1 MPDINLSPYA
11 PETAAIQR
19 RLQMAQLLSQQ
30 AMQPMEVPQQA
41 GVRASHYG
49 GLAKILQ
56 GYMAGKEEKGALEE
70 YKNLAEKYQGQNQ
83 ADLQNFLGAVQGT
96 PQKEFAGPAPQGAP
110 QPMTPEGEAGGY
122 IQPEQKP
129 DRQRAM
135 ALALGSQNPT
145 LQGAGGAL
153 LSQMFAQDKIKDF
166 KVELVDGKTHRIGL
180 TETGKRID
188 LGPVAESVSVDTA
201 ARLKFDKEQADRAFT
216 QLSAKDKAQL
226 ENDAKRL
233 NISAQQLFFD
243 TGIKAGGGTFVN
255 PIAQPPAPTAPPAQP
270 NVAPNAPPMR
280 APVAPVAPNVSAAP
294 VAGNPV
300 TPTAQPSY
308 TPLAGLSPKAQQQMA
323 LESFQAQQ
331 KTERGMQGIGNVIDN
346 ARSILQ
352 GKAKDE
358 QGNPIKAPLPTQS
371 YGGALQDILASTYGG
386 APQGSAQADRL
397 KVLGGALTMAM
408 PRMEGPQSD
417 RDMQLYRE
425 MSGQIGDNTLSVAR
439 RLEAL
444 SQVEA
449 LYRKYDKTSPVAP
462 AAFVEQPPAGAVR
475 RIR

>member
-1 MPDINLSPYA
+1 
-11 PETAAIQR
+11 
-19 RLQMAQLLSQQ
+19 MAQLLGQQ
-30 AMQPMEVPQQA
+30 SMQPMEVPQQA

-56 GYMAGKEEKGALEE
+56 GYMAGQEEKGALQE

-122 IQPEQKP
+122 IQPEQKA
-129 DRQRAM
+129 DKSRAM

-145 LQGAGGAL
+145 LQGVGGAM

-180 TETGKRID
+180 TELGKRID
-188 LGPVAESVSVDTA
+188 LGPVTESVSVDTA

-243 TGIKAGGGTFVN
+243 TGIKAGGGSFVN
-255 PIAQPPAPTAPPAQP
+255 PIAQPSAPPPEQP
-270 NVAPNAPPMR
+270 APNAPPMR
-280 APVAPVAPNVSAAP
+280 PSVAPVAPNVSAAP
-294 VAGNPV
+294 VASNPV
-300 TPTAQPSY
+300 TPTAQIGY

-323 LESFQAQQ
+323 LESLQAQQ

-449 LYRKYDKTSPVAP
+449 LYRKYDKTSPN
-462 AAFVEQPPAGAVR
+462 EQPPAGAVR

>member
-19 RLQMAQLLSQQ
+19 RLQMAQLLNQQ
-30 AMQPMEVPQQA
+30 AMQPMEVPQQP
-41 GVRASHYG
+41 GVRASHYA

-56 GYMAGKEEKGALEE
+56 GYMAGQEEKGALQE

-83 ADLQNFLGAVQGT
+83 ADLQNFLGAMQGT
-96 PQKEFAGPAPQGAP
+96 PAKELAGPAPQGAP
-110 QPMTPEGEAGGY
+110 QGVSPEGEIGGY
-122 IQPEQKP
+122 IQPEQKA
-129 DRQRAM
+129 DRSRAM

-145 LQGAGGAL
+145 LQGAGGAM

-201 ARLKFDKEQADRAFT
+201 ARLKQDKELSDRAFDK
-216 QLSAKDKAQL
+216 LSANQKATL
-226 ENDAKRL
+226 ANEGARL
-233 NISAQQLFFD
+233 GISGAELYFN
-243 TGIKAGGGTFVN
+243 TGIKAGGVPSVGQ
-255 PIAQPPAPTAPPAQP
+255 PIATPAQP
-270 NVAPNAPPMR
+270 IANQPVQPM
-280 APVAPVAPNVSAAP
+280 AQ
-294 VAGNPV
+294 
-300 TPTAQPSY
+300 PTAQLTAQPMAAPAQPMPQPTAGQPTQPGY
-308 TPLAGLSPKAQQQMA
+308 TPLAGLSPKAQQE
-323 LESFQAQQ
+323 LKIESIKGQQ
-331 KTERGMQGIGNVIDN
+331 KTERGMQGIGNVIDS

-352 GKAKDE
+352 GKGKDA
-358 QGNPIKAPLPTQS
+358 QGNEIKTPLPTAS
-371 YGGALQDILASTYGG
+371 YGGALQDFGASIYGG
-386 APQGSAQADRL
+386 APLGSAQADRL

-425 MSGQIGDNTLSVAR
+425 MSGQIGDNTLSIPR

-444 SQVEA
+444 SQVEE
-449 LYRKYDKTSPVAP
+449 LYRKYDKTSPIAP
-462 AAFVEQPPAGAVR
+462 IEQPPAGAVR